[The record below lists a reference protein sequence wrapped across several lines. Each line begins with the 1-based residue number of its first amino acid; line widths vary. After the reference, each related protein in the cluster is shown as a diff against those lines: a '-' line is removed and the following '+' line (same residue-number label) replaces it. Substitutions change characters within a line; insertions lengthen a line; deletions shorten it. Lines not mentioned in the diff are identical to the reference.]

1 MEDMAREVEDNV
13 LEAPNG
19 VAERGLAVKAA
30 TVPIERVYV
39 KREASMSDSKS
50 GLYTKGYRRY
60 RRQQDYVSPSKHTLL
75 RQSRT

>member
-30 TVPIERVYV
+30 TVP
-39 KREASMSDSKS
+39 EA
-50 GLYTKGYRRY
+50 RRN
-60 RRQQDYVSPSKHTLL
+60 RAAEANLAMMNLFCCLL
-75 RQSRT
+75 